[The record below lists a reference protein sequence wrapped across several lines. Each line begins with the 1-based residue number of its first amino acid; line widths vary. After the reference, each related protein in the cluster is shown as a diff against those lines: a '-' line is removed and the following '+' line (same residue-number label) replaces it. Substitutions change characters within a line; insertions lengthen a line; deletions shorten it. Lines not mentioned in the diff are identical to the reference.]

1 MVLTSS
7 FLAPKFQTNLFYDI
21 QSKENT
27 KTFRKQFT
35 VTATKI
41 GYSAQFGIFADING
55 SRQSESLLIYLLLSV
70 GK

>member
-1 MVLTSS
+1 MVLTWS

-27 KTFRKQFT
+27 KTFRKQIT

-41 GYSAQFGIFADING
+41 GYSAQFGMFADING

>member
-55 SRQSESLLIYLLLSV
+55 SSQSESLLIYLLLSV